1 MDKRLRCENKAVW
14 VLEENRNFFLT
25 SKCGRFSLPWC
36 QRSHRRNIDKA
47 DYIKSK
53 SSAWQKQNH
62 KNSKKKK
69 RVNEGKYSQKTV
81 RSKIIFKNISGY
93 SYSTVCK
100 SKKIG
105 NISRK
110 LIKLFSTFLH
120 DRILCSWKKG
130 KGSLV
135 K

>member
-1 MDKRLRCENKAVW
+1 MAK
-14 VLEENRNFFLT
+14 T
-25 SKCGRFSLPWC
+25 
-36 QRSHRRNIDKA
+36 
-47 DYIKSK
+47 KSK
-53 SSAWQKQNH
+53 KL
-62 KNSKKKK
+62 KKKKK